1 MAKTAS
7 GPSVEAP
14 QTLNG
19 RRGQRPAGTGRD
31 SATTPE
37 RVTPEGGS
45 KRVQLQLNAE
55 EYQLLEEVKRG
66 MTVAR
71 NQTDTV
77 ILSLKFVRWILS
89 LQSQG
94 YKLAMVKDD
103 RVEAVQLFM

>member
-1 MAKTAS
+1 MAKLAS
-7 GPSVEAP
+7 GSV
-14 QTLNG
+14 
-19 RRGQRPAGTGRD
+19 GTRD
-31 SATTPE
+31 RDTATTPE
-37 RVTPEGGS
+37 GG

-103 RVEAVQLFM
+103 RVEAVQVFM